1 MPTTRKHA
9 QHREHEQNLRDAI
22 AWTLRHQR
30 GSFLLEAL
38 IAILIVAF
46 GLLGLVGL
54 QARVLQQVDDAQ
66 FRSEAV
72 FITNT
77 LIGQLWTSN
86 GVNLNTEFGS
96 VPGTGPGYVE
106 FKNWVQQRLPGAS
119 GKAPDVVFTA
129 RPPGNAMDVVITVYW
144 KPPGEI
150 AAPEHQFQATATIG
164 HN

>member
-1 MPTTRKHA
+1 MPDTVNMNRTSATKLCAPR
-9 QHREHEQNLRDAI
+9 RE
-22 AWTLRHQR
+22 R

-72 FITNT
+72 FMTNT
-77 LIGQLWTSN
+77 LIGQMWTALPSGAN
-86 GVNLNTEFGS
+86 PALLDSKFGS
-96 VPGTGPGYVE
+96 TPGTGTEYIE
-106 FKNWVQQRLPGAS
+106 FKNWVQQRLPGATT
-119 GKAPDVVFTA
+119 APQVQFLA
-129 RPPGNAMDVVITVYW
+129 RPPNAMDVTITVFW